1 MKVPRLVQLCG
12 SRALRTR
19 LPCRAHGGQVRACR
33 RIGVEHGPP
42 TSTASFS
49 STVGRSLSQLIS
61 EFALRCM
68 TSLSDSPCWYRLGSR
83 LKSRVRASR
92 EGIINYGRGRVL
104 ATIFGGIQN
113 SDCHGA
119 SEWGVRSNTIR
130 PFIATKTKQDQHP
143 LDIDNAHR
151 FPAGAALCSTKTA
164 K

>member
-1 MKVPRLVQLCG
+1 MWLPGSFEPAYPVRSMAGRFEPAAGWVLRMVHQSRPLHFHQQSGVPEQAGWVRL
-12 SRALRTR
+12 
-19 LPCRAHGGQVRACR
+19 
-33 RIGVEHGPP
+33 I
-42 TSTASFS
+42 
-49 STVGRSLSQLIS
+49 
-61 EFALRCM
+61 EFAVRRM

-92 EGIINYGRGRVL
+92 EGTVNFGRGRVL

-119 SEWGVRSNTIR
+119 SEWPGGVRSNIIR
-130 PFIATKTKQDQHP
+130 LFIATKTKQVQHP

-151 FPAGAALCSTKTA
+151 FPPAAALRSTKTA